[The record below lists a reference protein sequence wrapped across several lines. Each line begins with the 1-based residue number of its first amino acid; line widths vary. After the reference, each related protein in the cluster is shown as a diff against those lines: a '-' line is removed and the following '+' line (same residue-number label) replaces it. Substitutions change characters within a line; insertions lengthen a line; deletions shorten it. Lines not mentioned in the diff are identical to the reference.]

1 MATRLTCT
9 FPALPSISNIGTMT
23 RTIARQIAVRI
34 CFSEDFLRDDP
45 DKVLDEF
52 FAPEHYCTLTDDDE
66 VFVSL
71 PDDKQMDY
79 IRRLINGVYMHSEE
93 IDGRIAS
100 FSETRKIGRISRT
113 ALAVLRCAVCEI
125 LWFDDIP
132 NSVTINEAVEI
143 AKSFDSPET
152 VSFINGLLG
161 SLVRSMPEEK

>member
-1 MATRLTCT
+1 
-9 FPALPSISNIGTMT
+9 MT
-23 RTIARQIAVRI
+23 RTVARQIAVRI
-34 CFSEDFLRDDP
+34 CFSEDFLREEP
-45 DKVLDEF
+45 EAVLEEF
-52 FAPEHYCTLTDDDE
+52 FAPEHYCTLADDDE
-66 VFVSL
+66 VFETL
-71 PDDKQMDY
+71 PDDRQMEY
-79 IRRLINGVYMHSEE
+79 IRSLINCVYMHSEE

-100 FSETRKIGRISRT
+100 FSEKRKIERISRT

-161 SLVRSMPEEK
+161 SLVRSMPEDQ